1 MISHDV
7 IHEGVA
13 ALWQPGTVT
22 EVRALKT
29 ARGTA
34 SGYFDDPDALM
45 TSVRQLDEQHVPAV
59 YATLNP
65 VVPSL
70 LARSANRVT
79 AYARDTTQDAHIV
92 RRSRLLIDLDA
103 RRPSG
108 ISASDVEHEAA
119 VTRAVVIRE
128 YLREREWP
136 EPLYV
141 DSGNGA
147 HLIYAIDLP
156 NDAEATQLVRDVL
169 SVLAE
174 RFGDDVVEVDQS
186 VHNAARIAK
195 IPGTWARK
203 GDNLPDRPHRQS
215 RVIDRPDV
223 FGTAVVAEEQ
233 LAALVGEFKSSP
245 APQSVATALS
255 GAFDLEAFLVQHM
268 RVKRGPEPHDGALRW
283 IVDCPFDSSHKGTS
297 AAVLRLDAGRGA
309 IVFKCQ
315 HNGCR
320 DRRWEDVR
328 AHYQPVRTSSASGA
342 SLISRASG
350 VEITAEERWP
360 SRVALEQQTAPAA
373 LPVELVPE
381 PLRANVDDI
390 AARMSVPIGF
400 VAMPMIVALGSVIG
414 TSIAVK
420 PKKYDNAWY
429 EFPNLWGALVAEPGM
444 LKSPVLSDAL
454 QPLYGLAKTARDAYA
469 EKRMLFDERV
479 ALSQRSVDQ
488 LELEM
493 KKRFQ
498 KGADIAGLEEQ
509 LAALRAERG
518 EPPIEPAYIVHD
530 STIEALSVVLR
541 DNPRGVMQVRDELV
555 GFLRSMEK
563 QGREGDRA
571 FYLECW
577 SGKNPY
583 STHRIGRGNVHIDR
597 LCLSVQ
603 GTIQPGPLRELVA
616 EAELGGG
623 GADGLIQ
630 RFQLLSVLS
639 VISPWKNVDRAPD
652 VEARNRTE
660 RVFRF
665 VDRLEASLLATNS
678 GPVPLICFSTSA
690 QTVFDDWRADLEQ
703 RIRDDNLPPT
713 FRAFIAKMRKTV
725 PALALIFHL
734 CGAVETG
741 EKSPISVET
750 IEDACAWGE
759 VIESHARW
767 LYEPRRVQDA
777 TGLARHIKSGKIEDG
792 ATVRSIQNR
801 GLAGLTTRDS
811 LGAALSVLETA
822 HWIRLE
828 RTQPGKQGGA
838 PSEIVRMHPELREI
852 AT

>member
-13 ALWQPGTVT
+13 ALWQPGAVT

-29 ARGTA
+29 AQGTA
-34 SGYFDDPDALM
+34 SGYFDDGDALM
-45 TSVRQLDEQHVPAV
+45 RSVRQLDEQHVPAV
-59 YATLNP
+59 YATINP
-65 VVPSL
+65 VVPAL

-108 ISASDVEHEAA
+108 ISATDAEHEAA
-119 VTRAVVIRE
+119 LARAVVIRE
-128 YLREREWP
+128 YLRKREWP

-147 HLIYAIDLP
+147 HLIYAIDLL
-156 NDAEATQLVRDVL
+156 NDVDATQLVRGVL
-169 SVLAE
+169 LVLAE

-215 RVIDRPDV
+215 RVIDRPDD

-233 LAALVGEFKSSP
+233 LAALVGEFKSR
-245 APQSVATALS
+245 APQSVSTALS
-255 GAFDLEAFLVQHM
+255 GSFDLEAFLARHLH
-268 RVKRGPEPHDGALRW
+268 VKRGPEPHDGALRW
-283 IVDCPFDSSHKGTS
+283 IVDCPFDSSHQGTS

-309 IVFKCQ
+309 IIYKCQ
-315 HNGCR
+315 HNGCS

-328 AHYQPVRTSSASGA
+328 ARYQSVRTSSASGA

-350 VEITAEERWP
+350 VEISAEERWP
-360 SRVALEQQTAPAA
+360 SRVVLEQQTAPAA

-381 PLRANVDDI
+381 PLRANVADI

-400 VAMPMIVALGSVIG
+400 VAIPMIVALGSVIG
-414 TSIAVK
+414 TSMAVK

-429 EFPNLWGALVAEPGM
+429 EFANLWGALVAEPGM
-444 LKSPVLSDAL
+444 LKSPVLSEAL

-479 ALSQRSVDQ
+479 AISQRSVDQ
-488 LELEM
+488 LESEI
-493 KKRFQ
+493 KKRSRN
-498 KGADIAGLEEQ
+498 GVDVAGLEQQ
-509 LAALRAERG
+509 LAALCTERG

-530 STIEALSVVLR
+530 ATIEALSVILR

-652 VEARNRTE
+652 VEARNRAE
-660 RVFRF
+660 RVFRL
-665 VDRLEASLLATNS
+665 VDRLDASLLATNS

-690 QTVFDDWRADLEQ
+690 QTVFDDWRADLEH
-703 RIRDDNLPPT
+703 RIRDDNQPAT

-741 EKSPISVET
+741 EKSLISAES

-767 LYEPRRVQDA
+767 LYEPRRVRDA
-777 TGLARHIKSGKIEDG
+777 AGLARHVKSGKIEDG

-801 GLAGLTTRDS
+801 GLAGLTTRDR

-828 RTQPGKQGGA
+828 ETRPGKQGGA
-838 PSEIVRMHPELREI
+838 PSEIVRIHPELRGI
-852 AT
+852 AS